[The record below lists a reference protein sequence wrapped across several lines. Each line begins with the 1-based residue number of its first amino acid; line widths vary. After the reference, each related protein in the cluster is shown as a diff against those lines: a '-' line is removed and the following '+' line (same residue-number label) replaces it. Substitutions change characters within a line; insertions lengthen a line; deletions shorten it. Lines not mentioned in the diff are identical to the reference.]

1 MYVLVFPEAF
11 EHRRLRLVE
20 ASGTNGMTDFS
31 SLAMLRDLGLVNAG
45 EYAKT
50 WPPGHEV
57 PDWCGSLLRLRR
69 YGGIHPVTAS
79 EGDFQ
84 NRGFPT
90 FLLGDYPHGQGFS

>member
-1 MYVLVFPEAF
+1 M
-11 EHRRLRLVE
+11 
-20 ASGTNGMTDFS
+20 SDFS
-31 SLAMLRDLGLVNAG
+31 SLAMLRDLGLVIAG

-57 PDWCGSLLRLRR
+57 PDWCGSLLRLCR
-69 YGGIHPVTAS
+69 YGDILPVTAL

-90 FLLGDYPHGQGFS
+90 FLLEDYPQDKGFS